1 MNEYLKP
8 LVNFLKND
16 PEVEEESDFI
26 CLQYDIVDKL
36 EADKVGFEITK
47 DVVALMEQ
55 NPSIEFG
62 TPGPLTHF
70 IEKFYSEHQE
80 EYNTLLENSVKE
92 TPAIHTISLLTRVIN
107 ASEEKRAVELTEII
121 SAISENNTL
130 HKDLREVAQNFLE
143 YRNNN

>member
-16 PEVEEESDFI
+16 PEVEEENDFI

-47 DVVALMEQ
+47 DTIELMES
-55 NPSIEFG
+55 NPLVEFS

-70 IEKFYSEHQE
+70 IEKFYSEYQE
-80 EYNTLLENSVKE
+80 EYNALLENSVKE
-92 TPAIHTISLLTRVIN
+92 NPAIHTIWLLHRVIN
-107 ASEEKRAVELTEII
+107 GSEK
-121 SAISENNTL
+121 
-130 HKDLREVAQNFLE
+130 K
-143 YRNNN
+143 